1 MKKTVLTLALA
12 LGMMSLPVSAVNY
25 KYGKVTDKVSF
36 INGLLGKMTL
46 DEKIEQCDLLLAGAD
61 LDAPSSANERAA
73 IVKGAGAVFNVK
85 GAALSRQYQ
94 KVALEESR
102 LGIPLLFGFD
112 CIHGMQTTFPI
123 PLASACSWDMDLI
136 EMADRASAEECAVQG
151 VNWVYTPMLDVT
163 RDARWGRIAEGP
175 GEDPFLAAAI
185 ARARVKGF
193 QGTDLS
199 AKNTVATCV
208 KHYVTYGAAESGR
221 DYNAADMSESR
232 LREVY
237 LPPYQAAFVDAK
249 AASVMASFNTL
260 NGVPLSCNK
269 QLLRDILKKEYGFEG
284 FVVSDFE
291 AVMEL
296 LRHKVARDTT
306 DAARVAMNGGMDM
319 DMKAGVYRQH
329 LKECIGDGSVS
340 LDVLDDA
347 VKRIL
352 GVKYDLGLFDDPY
365 RYIDEKQEKKVVFA
379 QELRDKTREVGKRSI
394 VLLKN
399 DGGLLPLSKD
409 LGKIALIGEVANN
422 KQDMNGCWAPAG
434 SNETVTILEG
444 LQKAVPNTNV
454 VWSEGYKVQTA
465 LESDAEALAV
475 AKDADVVVMAMGE
488 KGGMSGEAMSRVHIE
503 IAAHQMDL
511 FRKIKAMGKKVVV
524 LLTNGRP
531 LAIPELAKEAD
542 AILETWF
549 LGTQEGLAVADVL
562 FGDYNPSGKLTTTFP
577 QHVGQ
582 EPIYYGEL
590 PTGRP
595 YRQNHD
601 DPFRSKYRDVPFEPV
616 YPFGYGLSYTT
627 FKYVN
632 MRLSSTSMNRNGK
645 IAVSV
650 DVSNTGKVAGE
661 EIVQMYVEDLWGTV
675 SRPIMELKGFEKIAL
690 EPGETKTV
698 TFEITNKALQ
708 FWKEGQG
715 WVSEAGKFRVM
726 VGCNSADVESQEFE
740 LTE

>member
-1 MKKTVLTLALA
+1 MKKTVLALTLCIL
-12 LGMMSLPVSAVNY
+12 SLPCFSAGY
-25 KYGKVTDKVSF
+25 KYGKVTDKTSF
-36 INGLLGKMTL
+36 IEGLLGRMTL
-46 DEKIEQCDLLLAGAD
+46 EEKIEQCDLVLAGAD
-61 LDAPSSANERAA
+61 LNAPSSARERAL

-123 PLASACSWDMDLI
+123 PLASACSWDMALI

-151 VNWVYTPMLDVT
+151 VNWVFTPMLDIA

-175 GEDPFLAAAI
+175 GEDPFLGAAI
-185 ARARVKGF
+185 ARARVRGY
-193 QGTDLS
+193 QGSDLA

-221 DYNAADMSESR
+221 DYNAADMSEAR

-237 LPPYQAAFVDAK
+237 LPPYQAAFVDSK

-269 QLLRDILKKEYGFEG
+269 QLLRDVLKTEYGFEG

-291 AVMEL
+291 ALMEL

-306 DAARVAMNGGMDM
+306 DAARVSMNGGMDM
-319 DMKAGVYRQH
+319 DMKAGVYRLH
-329 LKECIGDGSVS
+329 LKECIEDGSVDIA
-340 LDVLDDA
+340 LLDDA
-347 VKRIL
+347 VRRIL

-365 RYIDEKQEKKVVFA
+365 RYIDEKLEQKVVFS
-379 QELRDKTREVGKRSI
+379 QELRDKTREVAKRSI

-399 DGGLLPLSKD
+399 DGGLLPLSKT
-409 LGKIALIGEVANN
+409 LGKIALIGEVAND
-422 KQDMNGCWAPAG
+422 KHDMNGCWAPAG

-444 LQKAVPNTNV
+444 LQKAVPATDV
-454 VWSEGYKVQTA
+454 AWSEGCKVVSP

-475 AKDADVVVMAMGE
+475 AKDADVVVMTMGE
-488 KGGMSGEAMSRVHIE
+488 KGEMSGEGMSRVHIE
-503 IAAHQMDL
+503 IPAHQMAL

-531 LAIPELAKEAD
+531 LAVPELAKEAD

-549 LGTQEGLAVADVL
+549 LGTQAGYAVADVL
-562 FGDYNPSGKLTTTFP
+562 FGDYNPSAKLTTTFP

-582 EPIYYGEL
+582 EPMYYGEL

-595 YRQNHD
+595 YFQNHED
-601 DPFRSKYRDVPFEPV
+601 AFRSKFRDVPFEPV

-627 FKYVN
+627 FEYSGLKI
-632 MRLSSTSMNRNGK
+632 SSAEMDRSGMIT
-645 IAVSV
+645 VSV
-650 DVSNTGKVAGE
+650 DISNTGSVAGE
-661 EIVQMYVEDLWGTV
+661 EIVQMYIEDMWGTV
-675 SRPIMELKGFEKIAL
+675 SRPMKELKGFEKIAL
-690 EPGETKTV
+690 DPGQTRTV
-698 TFEITNKALQ
+698 SFVITDKDLQ

-715 WVSEAGKFRVM
+715 WISEPGKFRVM
-726 VGCNSADVESQEFE
+726 VGRNSVDVETAEFE
-740 LTE
+740 LTD